1 MKPKRNAM
9 NILLRSLPAKK
20 TFANADSTE
29 DASLGLAELALELE
43 RLVSRFRYR
52 CDTTWRTAKSLIS
65 ASTTTPS
72 RG

>member
-1 MKPKRNAM
+1 M

-52 CDTTWRTAKSLIS
+52 ADSD
-65 ASTTTPS
+65 
-72 RG
+72 